1 MKLSGAIED
10 LIGAEI
16 NDPEALVEEAKERIR
31 EYFEA
36 DTAEKWELCSPTY
49 RSKYTRENFIAACE
63 DWFPLVKSFEVMK
76 VSLPSGILAT
86 VTVEIEMEGHK
97 IERRISLMKEKAAY
111 QPDPD
116 APYFVV
122 GNTAPPY
129 CLS

>member
-1 MKLSGAIED
+1 MDVMGSIEK

-16 NDPEALVEEAKERIR
+16 KEPEALVAEAEERIR

-36 DTAEKWELCSPTY
+36 ENAEKWELCSPTY
-49 RSKYTRENFIAACE
+49 RSKYTRENFITACE
-63 DWFPLVKSFEVMK
+63 DWFPLVKSFRVIN

-86 VTVEIEMEGHK
+86 VAVEIEMEGHT
-97 IERRISLMKEKAAY
+97 IERKISLMKEKSAY

-116 APYFVV
+116 APYYVV